1 MAIFYEYLMIITIA
15 AICFTLVSLAYAAMI
30 VCIFFGFKRIAR
42 QPQHC
47 GANLAVS
54 VLVPFHNEEGTIQ
67 STLESILSQ
76 QTNADFEVIAIDDHS
91 TDGSHGLVSAM
102 LTANPRLRLIEANAR
117 GKKNALS
124 EAIAAAR
131 FNAIITA
138 DADCA
143 YPQGWLDAMAATFSQ
158 EKCALLA
165 APIVL
170 SPMSGWFQKF
180 QFVDFAS
187 LVGSGIGA
195 AGCRRPIMCNGAN
208 LMFDRLEYNKLT
220 DPLNL
225 RIASGD
231 DVFLLHKMKAAGAK
245 ISFTAQ
251 PETIATT
258 RPAPSM
264 GAFLRQ
270 RTRWGGKTT
279 GYTDADSLV
288 VAVVVAAESVLL
300 CVGIAALP
308 LLWKPALALYL
319 TKLFA
324 DTLLL
329 AAVCKRFGN
338 RRILWWMPVFEIVV
352 AVYTVCVAVAAMAGI
367 GKKKWK

>member
-1 MAIFYEYLMIITIA
+1 MTYTIA
-15 AICFTLVSLAYAAMI
+15 SLVFLAVSLAYAMLI
-30 VCIFFGFKRIAR
+30 IRIRFGFKKIAA
-42 QPQHC
+42 QPQHS

-54 VLVPFHNEEGTIQ
+54 VLVPFHNEESTIQ
-67 STLESILSQ
+67 STIESLLNQ
-76 QTNADFEVIAIDDHS
+76 QTETDFEVIAIDDHS
-91 TDGSHGLVSAM
+91 TDGSRGVVSAM
-102 LTANPRLRLIEANAR
+102 LAANPRLHLIESNGR

-131 FNAIITA
+131 FNAIINT

-143 YPQGWLDAMAATFSQ
+143 YPQGWLDAMAATFSH
-158 EKCALLA
+158 EKCSLLA
-165 APIVL
+165 APVVL
-170 SPMSGWFQKF
+170 SPVSSWFQKF

-220 DPLNL
+220 DPLNSK
-225 RIASGD
+225 IASGD

-258 RPAPSM
+258 RPAPSA

-270 RTRWGGKTT
+270 RTRWGGKATD
-279 GYTDADSLV
+279 YTDADSLA

>member
-1 MAIFYEYLMIITIA
+1 MTYTIA
-15 AICFTLVSLAYAAMI
+15 FLVFFAVSLAYAMLI
-30 VCIFFGFKRIAR
+30 IRIRFGFKNIAAQPR
-42 QPQHC
+42 QS

-54 VLVPFHNEEGTIQ
+54 ILVPFHNEEGTIQ
-67 STLESILSQ
+67 STLVSILSQ
-76 QTNADFEVIAIDDHS
+76 QINADFEVIAIDDHS
-91 TDGSHGLVSAM
+91 TDGSHSVVSAM
-102 LTANPRLRLIEANAR
+102 LAANPRLRLIEANGR

-124 EAIAAAR
+124 KAIAAAR

-143 YPQGWLDAMAATFSQ
+143 YPQGWLDAMAATFSH
-158 EKCALLA
+158 EKCSLLA
-165 APIVL
+165 APVVL
-170 SPMSGWFQKF
+170 SPVSSWFQKF

-220 DPLNL
+220 DPLNSK
-225 RIASGD
+225 IASGD

-270 RTRWGGKTT
+270 RMRWGGKAT
-279 GYTDADSLV
+279 GYTDADSLI
-288 VAVVVAAESVLL
+288 VAALVTLESVLL
-300 CVGIAALP
+300 CIGIAALP

-324 DTLLL
+324 DTQLL

-352 AVYTVCVAVAAMAGI
+352 AVYTVCVAVAAMTGI

>member
-1 MAIFYEYLMIITIA
+1 MTYTIDS
-15 AICFTLVSLAYAAMI
+15 LVFLAVLLAYAMLI
-30 VCIFFGFKRIAR
+30 IRIRFGFKKIAAQPR
-42 QPQHC
+42 QS
-47 GANLAVS
+47 GANLTVS

-76 QTNADFEVIAIDDHS
+76 RTNADFEVIAIDDHS
-91 TDGSHGLVSAM
+91 TDGSRGLVSAM
-102 LTANPRLRLIEANAR
+102 LAANPRLRLIEANGR

-138 DADCA
+138 DADCT
-143 YPQGWLDAMAATFSQ
+143 YPQGWLDAMAATFSH

-165 APIVL
+165 APVVL
-170 SPMSGWFQKF
+170 SPVSGWFQKF

-220 DPLNL
+220 DPLNSK
-225 RIASGD
+225 IASGD

-258 RPAPSM
+258 RPVPSV

-270 RTRWGGKTT
+270 RTRWGGKAT
-279 GYTDADSLV
+279 GYTDADSLI
-288 VAVVVAAESVLL
+288 VAVIVAAESLLL
-300 CVGIAALP
+300 CIGIAALP
-308 LLWKPALALYL
+308 LLWKPALVLYL
-319 TKLFA
+319 TKLVA

-329 AAVCKRFGN
+329 SAVCKRFGN
-338 RRILWWMPVFEIVV
+338 RRFLWWMPVYEFIV
-352 AVYTVCVAVAAMAGI
+352 AVYSVWVAMATVGG
-367 GKKKWK
+367 GKNKWK

>member
-1 MAIFYEYLMIITIA
+1 MPTIITIVFLA
-15 AICFTLVSLAYAAMI
+15 VSLAYAI
-30 VCIFFGFKRIAR
+30 LIISIYFGFNKIAR
-42 QPQHC
+42 QPRHSS
-47 GANLAVS
+47 ANLAVS
-54 VLVPFHNEEGTIQ
+54 VIVPFHNAEGTIQ
-67 STLESILSQ
+67 HTLESILSQ
-76 QTNADFEVIAIDDHS
+76 QTEADFEVIAINDHS
-91 TDGSHGLVSAM
+91 TDNSHGVVSAM
-102 LTANPRLRLIEANAR
+102 LASNPRLRLIESNGN
-117 GKKNALS
+117 GKKNALA
-124 EAIAAAR
+124 EAVAAAR
-131 FNAIITA
+131 HNAIITT
-138 DADCA
+138 DADCT
-143 YPQGWLDAMAATFSQ
+143 YPQGWLNAMAATFSH

-165 APIVL
+165 APVIIA
-170 SPMSGWFQKF
+170 PTDNWFRKF
-180 QFVDFAS
+180 QFADFAS

-195 AGCRRPIMCNGAN
+195 AGIGRPIMCNGAN

-220 DPLNL
+220 DPLNSKT
-225 RIASGD
+225 ASGD
-231 DVFLLHKMKAAGAK
+231 DVFLLHKMKAAGVK

-251 PETIATT
+251 PKTIATT
-258 RPAPSM
+258 RPAPSV

-270 RTRWGGKTT
+270 RMRWGGKAT

-288 VAVVVAAESVLL
+288 VAAVVAAESVLL

-338 RRILWWMPVFEIVV
+338 RRILWWMPVFEFVVALYTIVV
-352 AVYTVCVAVAAMAGI
+352 AAAAVFGI

>member
-1 MAIFYEYLMIITIA
+1 MTYTIA
-15 AICFTLVSLAYAAMI
+15 SLVFLAVSLAYAMLI
-30 VCIFFGFKRIAR
+30 IRIRFGFKKIAA
-42 QPQHC
+42 QPRHS

-54 VLVPFHNEEGTIQ
+54 ILVPFHNEEGTIQ

-76 QTNADFEVIAIDDHS
+76 QTNADFEVIAIDDYS
-91 TDGSHGLVSAM
+91 TDGSRGVVSAM
-102 LTANPRLRLIEANAR
+102 LAANPRLRLIEANDR
-117 GKKNALS
+117 GKKNALT

-138 DADCA
+138 DADCT
-143 YPQGWLDAMAATFSQ
+143 YPQGWLDAMAATFSH

-165 APIVL
+165 APMVL
-170 SPMSGWFQKF
+170 SPASSWFQKF

-220 DPLNL
+220 DPLNSK
-225 RIASGD
+225 IASGD

-258 RPAPSM
+258 RPAPSV

-270 RTRWGGKTT
+270 RTRWGGKAT
-279 GYTDADSLV
+279 GYTDADSLI
-288 VAVVVAAESVLL
+288 VAALVTLESVLL
-300 CVGIAALP
+300 CIGIAALP
-308 LLWKPALALYL
+308 LLWKPAIILYL
-319 TKLFA
+319 TKLIA

-329 AAVCKRFGN
+329 TAVCKQFGN
-338 RRILWWMPVFEIVV
+338 RRLLWWMPVFEFVVVLYTIVV
-352 AVYTVCVAVAAMAGI
+352 AAAAVFGI

>member
-1 MAIFYEYLMIITIA
+1 MCISQMPTVITIVFLA
-15 AICFTLVSLAYAAMI
+15 VSVAYAMLI
-30 VCIFFGFKRIAR
+30 IRIRFGFKKIAQ
-42 QPQHC
+42 QPQHN

-54 VLVPFHNEEGTIQ
+54 AVVPFHNEEDTIQ

-91 TDGSHGLVSAM
+91 TDGSHSVVSAM
-102 LTANPRLRLIEANAR
+102 LAANPRLRLIEANDR

-124 EAIAAAR
+124 EAIAAAQ

-138 DADCA
+138 DADCS
-143 YPQGWLDAMAATFSQ
+143 YPQGWLDAMAATFSH

-165 APIVL
+165 APVVL
-170 SPMSGWFQKF
+170 SPVSSWFQKF
-180 QFVDFAS
+180 QFADFAS
-187 LVGSGIGA
+187 LVGSGISA
-195 AGCRRPIMCNGAN
+195 AGCGRPIMCNGAN

-220 DPLNL
+220 DPLNTK
-225 RIASGD
+225 IASGD
-231 DVFLLHKMKAAGAK
+231 DVFLLHKMKAAGTK

-258 RPAPSM
+258 RPAPSV

-270 RTRWGGKTT
+270 RMRWGGKAT
-279 GYTDADSLV
+279 GYTDADSLI
-288 VAVVVAAESVLL
+288 VAALVTLESVLL
-300 CVGIAALP
+300 CIGIAALP
-308 LLWKPALALYL
+308 LLWKPAIILYL
-319 TKLFA
+319 TKLIA

-329 AAVCKRFGN
+329 TAVCKQFGN
-338 RRILWWMPVFEIVV
+338 RRLLWWMPVFEFVVALYTIVV
-352 AVYTVCVAVAAMAGI
+352 AAAAVFGI

>member
-1 MAIFYEYLMIITIA
+1 
-15 AICFTLVSLAYAAMI
+15 
-30 VCIFFGFKRIAR
+30 
-42 QPQHC
+42 
-47 GANLAVS
+47 
-54 VLVPFHNEEGTIQ
+54 
-67 STLESILSQ
+67 
-76 QTNADFEVIAIDDHS
+76 
-91 TDGSHGLVSAM
+91 
-102 LTANPRLRLIEANAR
+102 
-117 GKKNALS
+117 
-124 EAIAAAR
+124 
-131 FNAIITA
+131 
-138 DADCA
+138 
-143 YPQGWLDAMAATFSQ
+143 
-158 EKCALLA
+158 
-165 APIVL
+165 
-170 SPMSGWFQKF
+170 
-180 QFVDFAS
+180 
-187 LVGSGIGA
+187 
-195 AGCRRPIMCNGAN
+195 
-208 LMFDRLEYNKLT
+208 MFDRLEYSKLT
-220 DPLNL
+220 DPLNSK
-225 RIASGD
+225 IASGD

-258 RPAPSM
+258 RPAPSVC
-264 GAFLRQ
+264 AFLRQ
-270 RTRWGGKTT
+270 RTRWGGKAT
-279 GYTDADSLV
+279 GYTDADSLA

>member
-1 MAIFYEYLMIITIA
+1 MTYTIA
-15 AICFTLVSLAYAAMI
+15 SLVFLAVSLAYAMLI
-30 VCIFFGFKRIAR
+30 IRIRFGFKKIAA

-54 VLVPFHNEEGTIQ
+54 ILVPFHNEEGTIQ

-76 QTNADFEVIAIDDHS
+76 RTNADFEVIAIDDHS
-91 TDGSHGLVSAM
+91 TDGSRGVVSAM
-102 LTANPRLRLIEANAR
+102 LAANPRLRLIESNGR
-117 GKKNALS
+117 GKKNALT

-138 DADCA
+138 DADCT
-143 YPQGWLDAMAATFSQ
+143 YNSRWLDAMSATFEQ
-158 EKCALLA
+158 QGCRLLA
-165 APIVL
+165 APVVIGDRL
-170 SPMSGWFQKF
+170 NWFGKF

-208 LMFDRLEYNKLT
+208 LMFNRQTYNELT
-220 DPLNL
+220 DPLNSKFV
-225 RIASGD
+225 SGD
-231 DVFLLHKMKAAGAK
+231 DVFLLHNIKKNFGADS
-245 ISFTAQ
+245 ICFTAQ
-251 PETIATT
+251 PETIAET
-258 RPAPSM
+258 RPAPTV

-270 RTRWGGKTT
+270 RTRWGGKAT
-279 GYTDADSLV
+279 GYTDADSLI
-288 VAVVVAAESVLL
+288 VAALVTVESVLL
-300 CVGIAALP
+300 CIGIAVLP

-319 TKLFA
+319 TKLIA

-329 AAVCKRFGN
+329 TAVCKQFGN
-338 RRILWWMPVFEIVV
+338 RRLLWWMPVFEFVVAIYTIVV
-352 AVYTVCVAVAAMAGI
+352 ASAAICGI